1 MAIRI
6 LLADDHAVFRSGLRA
21 LLEREMDLAVVGETG
36 TGPET
41 LKALET
47 TRVDVLLL
55 DINMP
60 GLSGNRVA
68 ELALQERPSLAIVVL
83 TMHEDEYYLQEL
95 LRIGVRGYVLKKSTG
110 TEVTQAI
117 RAVVGQPFAHIV
129 QQ

>member
-47 TRVDVLLL
+47 TRVDVLLPCSDWRSAIQASSRPL
-55 DINMP
+55 
-60 GLSGNRVA
+60 A
-68 ELALQERPSLAIVVL
+68 EGIRPR
-83 TMHEDEYYLQEL
+83 E
-95 LRIGVRGYVLKKSTG
+95 
-110 TEVTQAI
+110 TE
-117 RAVVGQPFAHIV
+117 
-129 QQ
+129 